1 MPNKDEL
8 IPLLITR
15 GAILYPGCSVILN
28 VGRVFSINAVNLA
41 LSDNDGKIA
50 LISQVNPDDD
60 HIDDSNI
67 YGQYFVTPYCKYDL
81 NNGVCE
87 LGCGLQVDF
96 KNPKKAACV
105 VAEFI
110 KERNQSKK

>member
-1 MPNKDEL
+1 MPNKNEL

-15 GAILYPGCSVILN
+15 GAILYSGCSTVLD

-60 HIDDSNI
+60 YINESNI
-67 YGQYFVTPYCKYDL
+67 YYNK
-81 NNGVCE
+81 
-87 LGCGLQVDF
+87 
-96 KNPKKAACV
+96 
-105 VAEFI
+105 
-110 KERNQSKK
+110 